1 MNLLTGDFWQEI
13 SPEYEEENSIIAYEE
28 EPEEVYNL
36 KKDFLEP
43 IYDKDLEYEEE
54 PEYREEPVYEREPGY
69 EEETLY
75 QDQPYPYHEYREES
89 KIFKEPSFWPYY
101 EPEYES
107 EYENPF
113 LHDFV
118 KESENLFYESEPA
131 EFPEYIQEPIENE
144 YRPEYEAF
152 QYEESEVDEHLT
164 YW

>member
-13 SPEYEEENSIIAYEE
+13 SPEYEEENAIIAYEE
-28 EPEEVYNL
+28 EPEEVYNIR
-36 KKDFLEP
+36 KDFIEP
-43 IYDKDLEYEEE
+43 IYDKEPEYEEE

-69 EEETLY
+69 EDETYRY
-75 QDQPYPYHEYREES
+75 QPEPYHEYREEP
-89 KIFKEPSFWPYY
+89 KIFKEPSFEPNY

-113 LHDFV
+113 LHDFEEV
-118 KESENLFYESEPA
+118 SEKFFYESEPA
-131 EFPEYIQEPIENE
+131 EFPKYVREPIENE

-152 QYEESEVDEHLT
+152 EYEESDEHLS